1 VHLLRTLHNALAS
14 RGKLTDGTR
23 VILGAGWIGC
33 EVAAA
38 HTRGAQVT
46 MVDPAPLPLR
56 RVLGDQVGQRAPSN
70 AWADIASRPTGRMG
84 RNDGPPLSLVVVT
97 GDDAGPRL
105 CQGRGIATSTLRRA
119 FLPPEKAGGHAPDQR
134 CRCLRCR

>member
-1 VHLLRTLHNALAS
+1 M
-14 RGKLTDGTR
+14 TDGAR
-23 VILGAGWIGC
+23 VIVGAGWIGC

-84 RNDGPPLSLVVVT
+84 RNDGPRLRLVVVT

-105 CQGRGIATSTLRRA
+105 CRGGGSPHPHCEEPSCLRRKPVVMPLISGA
-119 FLPPEKAGGHAPDQR
+119 
-134 CRCLRCR
+134 RCLRCR